1 MKVAAIQLS
10 AQDRVDE
17 NLARVAALVL
27 DAKGQGAELAVLP
40 EGFAFLGRDGER
52 GKVSER
58 LDEGG
63 PIVSSLVR
71 LAREHRIT
79 LIGGGMPES
88 ASNPARPYNT
98 SVCVGPDGRVLGS
111 YRKMHLFDVALDD
124 GTEFRESAS
133 SELGD
138 APVVVGVG
146 EHQVGLAICYD
157 VRFPRLFERER
168 ELGATVL
175 TLPAAFTEKT
185 GEAHWHVLCRAR
197 AIEAQ
202 CYVVAAAQW
211 GTHPG
216 HRRTFGH
223 SLIVDPW
230 GQIVAELP
238 GGDGVVVGELD
249 LEAVL
254 AVRRQMPVY
263 EHRAPALR

>member
-17 NLARVAALVL
+17 NLARVGELV
-27 DAKGQGAELAVLP
+27 AEARARGAELAVLP

-52 GKVSER
+52 GRVAEG

-63 PIVSSLVR
+63 PIVSALVR
-71 LAREHRIT
+71 LATEHQIT
-79 LIGGGMPES
+79 LIGGGMAERS
-88 ASNPARPYNT
+88 SDPARPYNT
-98 SVCVGPDGRVLGS
+98 SLVIGARGERLAA

-124 GTEFRESAS
+124 GTRFRESTS
-133 SELGD
+133 SDSGD
-138 APVVVGVG
+138 APVVVEVG

-168 ELGATVL
+168 ELGASLL
-175 TLPAAFTEKT
+175 TLPAAFTDKT
-185 GEAHWHVLCRAR
+185 GEAHWHVLLRAR
-197 AIEAQ
+197 AIETQ

-216 HRRTFGH
+216 GRRTYGH

-230 GQIVAELP
+230 GRVVCELSE
-238 GGDGVVVGELD
+238 GDGVVTWDLD

-263 EHRAPALR
+263 EHRARALS